1 MAIDVTAKSATA
13 VAYDTAANADAY
25 FLARGIT
32 TWTGADSVK
41 EEALIRG
48 ADYLDRTYAKKWLGV
63 KTTQAQSLD
72 WPRSWLDDLDGYPV
86 DADTI
91 PVNIKNANFE
101 AALLV
106 LTGTELEPVLA
117 RGGSVTRKSVKA
129 GPVATQTEYSSGA
142 PARSTLTTIEGL
154 LTGLVSQGS
163 TQPLL
168 RV

>member
-25 FLARGIT
+25 FLERGIA

-48 ADYLDRTYAKKWLGV
+48 ADYLDRTYAKKWHGV

-72 WPRSWLDDLDGYPV
+72 WPRGWIEDLDGYPV
-86 DADTI
+86 DADEI
-91 PVNIKNANFE
+91 PVEVKRANFE

-106 LTGTELEPVLA
+106 LTGTELEPVLV
-117 RGGSVTRKSVKA
+117 RGGTVTRTSVKA
-129 GPVATQTEYSSGA
+129 GPVATTKEYSSGA
-142 PARSTLTTIEGL
+142 PARSTLTTVEGL
-154 LTGLVSQGS
+154 LAGLVTQGS